1 MKIWVWFWKLVLF
14 VNKKKFQN
22 KRRLITAPTLE
33 SLGTELVLIQTEWC
47 FEKLEVDRIPSEI
60 ESRGKLLLFGDLHFT
75 DFCWQPGK
83 IGWWQQQYFHS
94 KLYSIFGCCLGGLIW
109 VTTTF
114 YIQWK
119 LKHSKYFL
127 NFYSQFSTPTLEP
140 SGSWFWRWLYI
151 VTFDLRCVEPLV
163 EYQRQPDPT

>member
-1 MKIWVWFWKLVLF
+1 MSLDIPILGLSPPCDVLKNWKL
-14 VNKKKFQN
+14 
-22 KRRLITAPTLE
+22 
-33 SLGTELVLIQTEWC
+33 
-47 FEKLEVDRIPSEI
+47 I
-60 ESRGKLLLFGDLHFT
+60 ESQKKLNQGEKLLLFGDLHFT

-94 KLYSIFGCCLGGLIW
+94 QLCSIFCCCLGGLIW

-163 EYQRQPDPT
+163 EYQRQPDTT